1 MRAVCVI
8 VRNPLDPLRSRE
20 FAVLRRR
27 VRIRALAPRD
37 VPVVAI
43 LNGRPVLRAEWRRK
57 LAEGDQ
63 LLFAV
68 LPAGG
73 GGGSNPLRTLLM
85 IALAAFAQPLAGMLF
100 GGFGGTVMGLSA
112 TQLGAAGIM
121 ILGSMAIN
129 ALFPIPRPSQLPSPS
144 PTYQLD
150 AQGNYARLGA
160 PIPVQYGR
168 LLAYPDLA
176 AQPYTEFAGNEQYLY
191 QLLCLGA
198 GDYEIE
204 EIRIKDTAIT
214 AFAEIETEIIPPGG
228 TVTLFPTA
236 VVMSEEVSGQELAG
250 STAGTYVR
258 SGTTITVA
266 ETAHGRATGQMVM
279 VMFPYPPPAAGVR
292 AVTPTGPGTITVAA
306 VDGIGS
312 GTVTGTWTDTSDG
325 EAVDRTFSGTWV
337 WSGTTITITGPVAPE
352 TSIDIPW
359 LPGGGFVPPVACDVN
374 LTFVSLS
381 GPSEVVPI
389 ATVPDDNSW
398 SATSS
403 LAIGTS
409 GGVTIRSVLGGAVGF
424 VSAPADTITRHIG
437 VDLVLP
443 YGLFAGGSGSLETKS
458 LQVTFE
464 ARQIDDQG
472 QPIGAWEPLGTRTI
486 TDRTNTPIRR
496 SYRFAV
502 APGRYAVRAFRND
515 AKSTSTSDG
524 HVVLW
529 AGLRA
534 YLRQPQD
541 FGPVTLIAVRMRAT
555 NNLSMQAS
563 RQVAVLATRKLP
575 VWTGTGWTDPVATR
589 SIAWAIADAARN
601 ADYGPGMADAE
612 IDLDALTD
620 LDALWADR
628 EDRFDARFDQP
639 GTWWDQIQKIARAGR
654 AACFVQGGV
663 LRTVRDGPASV
674 PTLHFSERNITRGSF
689 AVDYLMPTADTADT
703 ILASYFDAA
712 SWSEQTVRCR
722 IPGSRAPKATK
733 VQLFG
738 VTGRDHA
745 VRDGIYL
752 AASNQRRRRIVRFDV
767 EMEGRMPMI
776 GELISVQHSM
786 PAWGAQAEA
795 LAWEAPHR
803 RLTLSEPMRFA
814 AEGTHYLGL
823 RRPDGSLCGP
833 ILVTAGPVPEQV
845 VLAEVP
851 DFEIVT
857 GSEMERTQVSFGAG
871 TTWAVLAKVADIKAK
886 SLTEYTLQAV
896 VEDPSVHTAED
907 GTIAPP
913 VVWSQLPARATRP
926 VVRGLIGRRS
936 ADSATKALFA
946 WQPAAGAES
955 YQLEMAE
962 GDDPSA
968 DDVTWTR
975 VGDTTSAAYACDI
988 LYPNRTMIRVRAI
1001 GLTAGPWVTT
1011 TLGTLIPDFWLSD
1024 AAPFWLGD
1032 STAFWST

>member
-20 FAVLRRR
+20 IAILRRR

-63 LLFAV
+63 LVFAV
-68 LPAGG
+68 LPAG
-73 GGGSNPLRTLLM
+73 GGGSNPLRTLMM

-100 GGFGGTVMGLSA
+100 SGIG
-112 TQLGAAGIM
+112 GAAGVFATRLGAMGIM
-121 ILGSMAIN
+121 LLGAVAIN

-198 GDYEIE
+198 GEFEIE
-204 EIRIKDTAIT
+204 EIRIKDTPID
-214 AFAEIETEIIPPGG
+214 AFSEVETEVIPPGG
-228 TVTLFPTA
+228 AVTLFPTA
-236 VVMSEEVSGQELAG
+236 VVTSDEVSGQELAG
-250 STAGTYVR
+250 TKTGTYVKT
-258 SGTTITVA
+258 GTTITVT

-279 VMFPYPPPAAGVR
+279 AIFPYAAPSAGWQTASPVAPGVIT
-292 AVTPTGPGTITVAA
+292 VTGPSGV
-306 VDGIGS
+306 GS
-312 GTVTGTWTDTSDG
+312 GTVTGTWY
-325 EAVDRTFSGTWV
+325 EEIHDRTVTHQFSGTWV
-337 WSGTTITITGPVAPE
+337 WSGTTITITAENVPE
-352 TSIDIPW
+352 VSCSVTM
-359 LPGGGFVPPVACDVN
+359 
-374 LTFVSLS
+374 TFVSLT
-381 GPSEVVPI
+381 GPSEVLPI
-389 ATVPDDNSW
+389 LTVPDDNSW
-398 SATSS
+398 TVTSALS
-403 LAIGTS
+403 IGTS
-409 GGVTIRSVLGGAVGF
+409 GGVIIKSVMGGLSGF
-424 VSAPADTITRHIG
+424 VAAPADTVTRYIG

-443 YGLFAGGSGSLETKS
+443 YGLFAGSSGTLKTKS
-458 LQVTFE
+458 LQVTIE

-472 QPIGAWEPLGTRTI
+472 HPVGQWLTLGTRSI

-502 APGRYAVRAFRND
+502 APGRYAVRAVRD
-515 AKSTSTSDG
+515 DEKSTETSDG
-524 HVVLW
+524 HVVLF

-534 YLRQPQD
+534 YLRSPQN

-563 RQVAVLATRKLP
+563 RQIAVLATRKLP
-575 VWTGTGWTDPVATR
+575 IWTGAGWTAPVATR

-601 ADYGPGMADAE
+601 ADYGPGMDDAE
-612 IDLDALTD
+612 IDLDALMD
-620 LDALWADR
+620 LASLWDSR
-628 EDRFDARFDQP
+628 DDRFDARFDQP

-654 AACFVQGGV
+654 SACFVQGGV
-663 LRTVRDGPASV
+663 LRIVRDGPASM
-674 PTLHFSERNITRGSF
+674 PTLHFSERNILPGSF
-689 AVDYLMPTADTADT
+689 AIDYLMPTADTADT
-703 ILASYFDAA
+703 ILASYFDSM

-722 IPGSRAPKATK
+722 IPSSRAPKAAK

-745 VRDGIYL
+745 VRDGTYL
-752 AASNQRRRRIVRFDV
+752 AASNQRRRRIVRFDT

-795 LAWEAPHR
+795 LAWDAATR
-803 RLTLSEPMRFA
+803 SLTLSEPMTFEA
-814 AEGTHYLGL
+814 VGVHYLGL

-833 ILVTAGPVPEQV
+833 IAVSAGADAYQLILGEI
-845 VLAEVP
+845 P
-851 DFEIVT
+851 DFDIAT
-857 GSEMERTQVSFGAG
+857 GAEMERTHVSFGAG
-871 TTWAVLAKVADIKAK
+871 STWAALAKVADISAK
-886 SLTEYTLQAV
+886 SLTQYSIQAV
-896 VEDPSVHTAED
+896 IEDPSVHTAED
-907 GTIAPP
+907 GVVAPP
-913 VVWSQLPARATRP
+913 VVWSQLPSRATKP

-936 ADSATKALFA
+936 TDSATKAVFA
-946 WQPAAGAES
+946 WQPAAGADS
-955 YQLEMAE
+955 YQIEMAE
-962 GDDPSA
+962 GDDPSGSE
-968 DDVTWTR
+968 VTWTR

-988 LYPNRTMIRVRAI
+988 LYPNRTMIRVRAV
-1001 GLTAGPWVTT
+1001 GLTAGPWVAT

-1024 AAPFWLGD
+1024 SAPFWLGD
-1032 STAFWST
+1032 TTPFWSN

>member
-20 FAVLRRR
+20 VAVLRRR

-57 LAEGDQ
+57 LSEGDQ
-63 LLFAV
+63 LVFAV

-85 IALAAFAQPLAGMLF
+85 IALAAFATPLSGMLF
-100 GGFGGTVMGLSA
+100 ANSTWSVLGLSA
-112 TQLGAAGIM
+112 TQIGAAGIM
-121 ILGSMAIN
+121 MLGSMAIN
-129 ALFPIPRPSQLPSPS
+129 VLFPIPRPSQLPSPS

-198 GDYEIE
+198 GDYDIE
-204 EIRIKDTAIT
+204 EIRIKDTAID

-250 STAGTYVR
+250 SRAGTYVR

-266 ETAHGRATGQMVM
+266 EAAHGRATGQMVM
-279 VMFPYPPPAAGVR
+279 LMFPYPAPAAGVR
-292 AVTPTGPGTITVAA
+292 TATPTGPGTITVTAP
-306 VDGIGS
+306 DGAGS
-312 GTVTGTWTDTSDG
+312 GTVTGSWTDTRGKDD
-325 EAVDRTFSGTWV
+325 VYRTFSGTWV
-337 WSGTTITITGPVAPE
+337 WSGTTITITGPAAPE
-352 TSIDIPW
+352 TYIGLPW
-359 LPGGGFVPPVACDVN
+359 LSGGSFVPPVATDVN
-374 LTFVSLS
+374 LTFVSLT
-381 GPSEVVPI
+381 GPSEVLQI
-389 ATVPDDNSW
+389 AAMPDDNSW
-398 SATSS
+398 TVASS
-403 LAIGTS
+403 LSIETS
-409 GGVTIRSVLGGAVGF
+409 GSVIIRSVLGGAVGF
-424 VSAPADTITRHIG
+424 VSAPADTITRHLG

-443 YGLFAGGSGSLETKS
+443 YGLFAGASGSLETKS
-458 LQVTFE
+458 LTVTFE
-464 ARQIDDQG
+464 ARPIDDQG
-472 QPIGAWEPLGTRTI
+472 QPVGEWQVLGTRTI

-502 APGRYAVRAFRND
+502 APGRYAVRAVRDD

-534 YLRQPQD
+534 YLRQPQN

-563 RQVAVLATRKLP
+563 RQIAVLATRRLP
-575 VWTGTGWTDPVATR
+575 VWTGTGWTAPVATR

-612 IDLDALTD
+612 IDLDALLD
-620 LDALWADR
+620 LAALWDAR
-628 EDRFDARFDQP
+628 EDCFDARFDQP

-703 ILASYFDAA
+703 ILASYFDAT

-722 IPGSRAPKATK
+722 IPGSRAPKAAK

-738 VTGRDHA
+738 VTGRDQA
-745 VRDGIYL
+745 VRDGTYL
-752 AASNQRRRRIVRFDV
+752 AAANQRRRRIVRFDV
-767 EMEGRMPMI
+767 ELEGRMPMI

-795 LAWEAPHR
+795 LDWDPAA
-803 RLTLSEPMRFA
+803 RLLTVSEPMTFSPG
-814 AEGTHYLGL
+814 GTHHLGL

-833 ILVTAGPVPEQV
+833 IVVTAGPLPEQI
-845 VLAEVP
+845 VLAEAP
-851 DFEIVT
+851 DFEIAT
-857 GSEMERTQVSFGAG
+857 GTGMERTQISFGVG

-896 VEDPSVHTAED
+896 VEDPSVHSAED
-907 GTIAPP
+907 GTVAPP
-913 VVWSQLPARATRP
+913 VVWSQLPSRATRP

-936 ADSATKALFA
+936 TDSLTKAVFA

-955 YQLEMAE
+955 YQIEMAE
-962 GDDPSA
+962 GDDPTA

-975 VGDTTSAAYACDI
+975 VGDTTSTAYACDI

-1011 TLGTLIPDFWLSD
+1011 TLGALIPDFWLAD
-1024 AAPFWLGD
+1024 DVPFWLGD
-1032 STAFWST
+1032 ATAFWST